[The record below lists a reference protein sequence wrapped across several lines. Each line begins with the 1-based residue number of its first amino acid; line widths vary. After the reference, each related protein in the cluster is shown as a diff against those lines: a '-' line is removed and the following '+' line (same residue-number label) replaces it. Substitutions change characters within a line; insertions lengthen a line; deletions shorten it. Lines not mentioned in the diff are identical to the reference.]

1 MFYIRFFYLKMSNSL
16 FPSFLVNDVSQSLRS
31 LTKKSVHKGFNYFC
45 EFFSN
50 DLSIISVFK

>member
-1 MFYIRFFYLKMSNSL
+1 MSNSL

-31 LTKKSVHKGFNYFC
+31 LTKKSVHKGFNYIC
-45 EFFSN
+45 EFFNN